1 MNSRK
6 EQDTRIRAQDYT
18 WNPREEATRGVVV
31 RRGKLI
37 QFFMPY
43 TEVPKLIERLTGL
56 LEDYNHEITEEVGP

>member
-1 MNSRK
+1 MNPQK
-6 EQDTRIRAQDYT
+6 QQDTRIRAYDYT

-43 TEVPKLIERLTGL
+43 TEVPKLIDRLTGL
-56 LEDYNHEITEEVGP
+56 LEDYHREAGEEARP